1 MVKKT
6 MKIQILLV
14 EDNHSFATTV
24 IDYLGLVGID
34 CDFAAN
40 GNAGLNLALSHDY
53 QAILLDINLPKMN
66 GLEVCEALRSRG
78 VEVPILML
86 TARDTLEDKLAGF
99 DAGTDDYL
107 VKPFQIEELVARVRA
122 LANRRSSRAKKLR
135 LLDLELDVQQKTAS
149 RAGQPLELTPTGWII
164 LEVLMRNAPNVVS
177 RETLERTIWQDEVP
191 DTDLLKA
198 HLYRLRLQV
207 DKPFGQALIH
217 TIPNHGFVLKA
228 ECGDGQP

>member
-1 MVKKT
+1 

-24 IDYLGLVGID
+24 IDYLALVGID

-53 QAILLDINLPKMN
+53 QAILLDINLPKMD
-66 GLEVCEALRSRG
+66 GLEVCEALRSQG

-149 RAGQPLELTPTGWII
+149 RAGQPLELTPTGWVI

-207 DKPFGQALIH
+207 DKPFGRPLIH

-228 ECGDGQP
+228 EPGEGEP